1 MPVCMHIYIC
11 IYISFYTG
19 WWLTIF
25 ASYHISLST
34 QDRFGWHLLP
44 VCWRCLNSSPPLLL
58 LTTWDKGYRYFG
70 AIGREIEIHNPEIL
84 RIFLSLKIFEGK
96 WDWLSFF
103 LIIIKFFF
111 WRTVRLK
118 FRQFKFLYRPFVCL
132 GHESWGHRGQIQ
144 DRKKQI
150 QQENQCVISSVGI
163 VTLWHLEY
171 QINKAMIN
179 TILLFLDV

>member
-1 MPVCMHIYIC
+1 MYVNLHMYIHLFLYRLMTNSLCVISYFTFYSGSVWVAPSTCMLALSQQFSSFAPSYYLRQRLSIFWCNWTGDRNPQSGNLADFPVSQDIRGKM
-11 IYISFYTG
+11 G
-19 WWLTIF
+19 LTILF
-25 ASYHISLST
+25 SYHY
-34 QDRFGWHLLP
+34 Q
-44 VCWRCLNSSPPLLL
+44 V
-58 LTTWDKGYRYFG
+58 
-70 AIGREIEIHNPEIL
+70 
-84 RIFLSLKIFEGK
+84 
-96 WDWLSFF
+96 
-103 LIIIKFFF
+103 FF